1 MAGRA
6 RAALVV
12 YSDGNH
18 HMALGECLERFLAA
32 NPAVDEVFYATTPP
46 HVIVQALRAGRL
58 RIGNLEISAAPHLF
72 FTNSGSRRDISAIC
86 APSLRG

>member
-1 MAGRA
+1 M
-6 RAALVV
+6 V

-58 RIGNLEISAAPHLF
+58 RIGK
-72 FTNSGSRRDISAIC
+72 RDISAIC